1 LDDVVAVVVVEDVDE
16 DSQWYV
22 PKSGL
27 ALYTNEAFCA
37 NSWSVS
43 NFKYPSSSVNTAL
56 LPLPVLL
63 LLLLFLLS
71 LVLGVG
77 IW

>member
-27 ALYTNEAFCA
+27 ALYTNEAF
-37 NSWSVS
+37 N
-43 NFKYPSSSVNTAL
+43 KK
-56 LPLPVLL
+56 
-63 LLLLFLLS
+63 
-71 LVLGVG
+71 
-77 IW
+77 